1 MMGTSIDAT
10 KAEVARRTIAEKENS
25 FVFVGD
31 PKVNHKGVANAEGIQ
46 VINSAKT
53 WKTMT
58 SDEIV
63 EQLRTSRAK
72 ITIIPGFKSANLK
85 LMIAPE
91 QFEGHQSVFIGRWFK
106 TDSFIIMDTKP
117 STCEIL
123 IPEDIVRLKLSGLIQ
138 TGKCHLRNVVVAH

>member
-1 MMGTSIDAT
+1 MLKKKTA
-10 KAEVARRTIAEKENS
+10 
-25 FVFVGD
+25 VFVGD

-72 ITIIPGFKSANLK
+72 ITIIPGFK
-85 LMIAPE
+85 
-91 QFEGHQSVFIGRWFK
+91 
-106 TDSFIIMDTKP
+106 
-117 STCEIL
+117 
-123 IPEDIVRLKLSGLIQ
+123 VR
-138 TGKCHLRNVVVAH
+138 T